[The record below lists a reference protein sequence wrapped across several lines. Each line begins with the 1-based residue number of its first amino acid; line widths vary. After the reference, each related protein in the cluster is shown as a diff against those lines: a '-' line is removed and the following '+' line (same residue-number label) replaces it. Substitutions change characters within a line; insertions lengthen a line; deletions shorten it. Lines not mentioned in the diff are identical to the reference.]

1 MPVTRKPVA
10 RPRETTEHPTP
21 DEATI
26 RAIIAR
32 GGSVVG
38 EHKTDESE
46 RKLLQLRLPTGLI
59 ARIDATRE
67 RRSVPPSRHH
77 WILEAIHEKLLR
89 EERDEAHEAPAP

>member
-1 MPVTRKPVA
+1 MAVTRKPVA
-10 RPRETTEHPTP
+10 RPQGTTEHPTP

-38 EHKTDESE
+38 EQKTDENE

-59 ARIDATRE
+59 ARIDATRT
-67 RRSVPPSRHH
+67 RCPAAPVRSNCGKSS
-77 WILEAIHEKLLR
+77 
-89 EERDEAHEAPAP
+89 

>member
-10 RPRETTEHPTP
+10 RPQGTTDHPTP

-38 EHKTDESE
+38 EHKTDEVE
-46 RKLLQLRLPTGLI
+46 RKLLQLRLPATLI

-67 RRSVPPSRHH
+67 RRTVPPSRHH
-77 WILEAIHEKLLR
+77 WILEAIHEKLRR
-89 EERDEAHEAPAP
+89 EEGDETREAPTP